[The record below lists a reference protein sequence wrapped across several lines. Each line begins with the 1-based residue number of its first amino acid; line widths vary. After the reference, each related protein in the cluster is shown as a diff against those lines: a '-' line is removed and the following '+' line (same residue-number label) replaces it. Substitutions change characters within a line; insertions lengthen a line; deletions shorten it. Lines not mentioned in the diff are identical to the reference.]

1 MSDIPTLSG
10 PSFGPASGGA
20 ARQLVL
26 MLHGFG
32 ANGDDL
38 IGLAQPLSEVLPDAA
53 FIAPNAPFP
62 CQANPFGGYQW
73 FDLWQGESE
82 GRLPQL
88 RHAAEMVDA
97 FIESELERLGLE
109 AHQLAFLGFSQGT
122 MLSLHT
128 GLRRAVAPAG
138 ILGYSGR
145 LEAAEYLADEITVR
159 PPVLLIH
166 GEEDPMLSID
176 QMEKAESRLSECGV
190 SVETHSSPGLG
201 HGIDADGIRLGGD
214 FLRRVFDVG

>member
-1 MSDIPTLSG
+1 MSDLPTLSG
-10 PSFGPASGGA
+10 PSFGPVSGGA
-20 ARQLVL
+20 AQQLVL

-38 IGLAQPLSEVLPDAA
+38 IGLAQPLSRILPDAA
-53 FIAPNAPFP
+53 FIAPNGPYP

-73 FDLWQGESE
+73 FDLWQAESAD
-82 GRLPQL
+82 RLPQL
-88 RHAAEMVDA
+88 RRAAETVDA
-97 FIESELERLGLE
+97 FVDSELDRLGLT

-122 MLSLHT
+122 MLSLHV
-128 GLRRAVAPAG
+128 GLRRVIAPAG

-145 LEAAEYLADEITVR
+145 LEAAEHLKDEITVR

-176 QMEKAESRLSECGV
+176 QMTMAERRLTECGV
-190 SVETHSSPGLG
+190 TVQTHSCPGLG

-214 FLRRVFDVG
+214 FLNRVFAAG

>member
-1 MSDIPTLSG
+1 MSEIPTLSG

-20 ARQLVL
+20 AQQLVL

-38 IGLAQPLSEVLPDAA
+38 IGLAEPLSQILPNAA

-73 FDLWQGESE
+73 FDLRQGESE

-88 RHAAEMVDA
+88 RLAAEKVDA
-97 FIESELERLGLE
+97 LIDSELARLQLG

-128 GLRRAVAPAG
+128 GLRRAFAPAG
-138 ILGYSGR
+138 ILGFSGR

-176 QMEKAESRLSECGV
+176 QMIIAESRLIECGV
-190 SVETHSSPGLG
+190 SVQTHSCPGLG
-201 HGIDADGIRLGGD
+201 HGIDADGIRLGSE
-214 FLRRVFDVG
+214 FLKRVFDVG